1 MSISC
6 SVKSLFSACLIPHRA
21 IAKHICYLESINS
34 ENGCTQFCMIL
45 NVKCGDDIVV
55 MQYRYLGQQL

>member
-6 SVKSLFSACLIPHRA
+6 SVKSLFSACQKPHELRLSTFA
-21 IAKHICYLESINS
+21 SLSQSTQKTVLRNS
-34 ENGCTQFCMIL
+34 CMIL